1 MKYLVLALLLF
12 CSIKSFSQERNLFAR
27 EDTLRGNITPER
39 AWWDL
44 IHYELEVAI
53 DPDNQFI
60 KGINNVTYKVLKPYQ
75 TLQIDLQKPMKLL
88 SAEQNGKDL
97 EIKTDGNAHFISL
110 KAKQKIGSTQE
121 VKLSFEGSPR
131 VAKNPP
137 WDGGWTWQQ
146 DAQGKAFDANANQ
159 GIGASVWWPNK
170 DHPYDEVDSLDVRA
184 TVPKGVMAVS
194 NGRLTDSC
202 DAGDNKQ
209 TYHWKVK
216 NPINSY
222 GVNVNIADYAH
233 FDASFQGEKGPLD
246 LDFYVL
252 KENLEKA
259 KVQFKQ
265 AAKMLEAFE
274 YWLGP
279 YPFYEDGYKL
289 VEVPYLGME
298 HQSSVTYGNAYGNG
312 YLGRDLSGSGWGDK
326 FDYIIIHESAHEWFA
341 NNITNKDVADM
352 WIQEGF
358 TTYAENLF
366 VDYYYGK
373 KAASEYVLGMRRLIL
388 NDRPIIGIY
397 DVDHEGSGDMYFKGA
412 NILHTLRQV
421 IDDDEKWREI
431 LRGLGKTFYHQT
443 VTSAEVENYI
453 NNQLD
458 MDIKPFFDQY
468 LRTVKIPNL
477 EYKIDGSI
485 LKYRYTDVVDGFTMP
500 LKVLINKKQQWITPS
515 SIWQQLS
522 IDNGI
527 NSFEVIPDFYI
538 HTLGIK

>member
-27 EDTLRGNITPER
+27 EDTLRGSITPER

-500 LKVLINKKQQWITPS
+500 LKVFINKKQQWITPS

-522 IDNGI
+522 TGNGI